1 MPAVQNTTT
10 NWQHLH
16 MPYTEYT
23 NSYTVVTTVTL
34 SPVSSPHISKKRWLY
49 TDTTHIHRAITT
61 PCREF
66 LLINSKKE
74 NQPRK

>member
-34 SPVSSPHISKKRWLY
+34 SPVSSPHICKKDDY
-49 TDTTHIHRAITT
+49 T
-61 PCREF
+61 
-66 LLINSKKE
+66 LI
-74 NQPRK
+74 QPTYTGL